1 MSTQD
6 YSQVFLIGHSL
17 PTRVTAV
24 DESFGFCLFDY
35 LPNVDCFTYTCLVIF
50 STFFS
55 VQPFAVTN
63 CSTPLKVKK
72 GDDVLCLCSSEGGN
86 PAPTALWYENGIL
99 VNGTGYSRNL
109 LFLKNISRSDSGT
122 SYSCVV
128 KSLSL
133 SNATQVVIQVHCKQ
147 IINTNRD

>member
-1 MSTQD
+1 M
-6 YSQVFLIGHSL
+6 
-17 PTRVTAV
+17 
-24 DESFGFCLFDY
+24 
-35 LPNVDCFTYTCLVIF
+35 
-50 STFFS
+50 
-55 VQPFAVTN
+55 QPFAVTN

-99 VNGTGYSRNL
+99 VNGTGYSKKL
-109 LFLKNISRSDSGT
+109 LFLKNISKSDSGT

-133 SNATQVVIQVHCKQ
+133 SNATQVVIQVHCK
-147 IINTNRD
+147 